1 MYGSMFC
8 TRDCYVY
15 AARRK
20 IWSGKGKISS
30 IGFGWIHINH
40 CNRNITTTW
49 RDCSMTQLFFFIIYI
64 FMYFFLPLVWLLHRG
79 TVSSDHQ
86 FDLSDCIVSFLFSED
101 FQKFSMELKTFQ
113 KGPGTCWLMQIFQW
127 KFTLWRAWFHL
138 ISKEALLGSRAGNWP
153 KVTVCVCVLL
163 GMAWAHLGSLHK
175 PLNSSRLYFCPQD
188 LGCMNALRFIIKL
201 VNSQNN

>member
-49 RDCSMTQLFFFIIYI
+49 RDCSMTQLLFFIIYI

-79 TVSSDHQ
+79 TVNSDHL

-153 KVTVCVCVLL
+153 KVTVCVCLCVIGDGLSTSWQSPQASKLIKIVFLPSGL
-163 GMAWAHLGSLHK
+163 G
-175 PLNSSRLYFCPQD
+175 LYECPQVHHQV
-188 LGCMNALRFIIKL
+188 G
-201 VNSQNN
+201 